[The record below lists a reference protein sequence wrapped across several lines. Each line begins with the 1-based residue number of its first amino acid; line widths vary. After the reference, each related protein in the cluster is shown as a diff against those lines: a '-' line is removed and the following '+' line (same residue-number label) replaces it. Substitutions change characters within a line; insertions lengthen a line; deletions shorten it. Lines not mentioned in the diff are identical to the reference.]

1 MQVIAGERVRRFAG
15 GLRTVAETAVFVQTT
30 ATVRYPVVTR
40 RARWRAGVSTDKQNI
55 LLKNEVGQRGRITR
69 SPVNWQNLSE

>member
-1 MQVIAGERVRRFAG
+1 M
-15 GLRTVAETAVFVQTT
+15 
-30 ATVRYPVVTR
+30 TR
-40 RARWRAGVSTDKQNI
+40 RARWRAGESTDKQNI